1 MTRRISAYAAAFA
14 SAGLALALAGCMS
27 APRPKNSTE
36 PWTPTER
43 ARQTNAIWREVR
55 ALSNDY
61 SGRLTLGELADIALR
76 NSPATRKA
84 WNDARAAAA
93 QVEQA
98 RGYFLPTLTGTVSG
112 SRLGSAAEPDTY
124 DADRLRYGPGL
135 QLDYLLF
142 NFGGGRGAA
151 VEQALQTV
159 YAANFTFNQALQ
171 DILLAVETAYYGLV
185 SAQAGVEAAATSVKD
200 AQLALDT
207 ARERNKAG
215 VGTVLDVLQAQ
226 AGYDQACYQ
235 LAGAKGQLTIAR
247 GQLAKSLGLPA
258 DVAVD
263 VQVPDVEIPGVL
275 GRQDL
280 RRLID
285 EALDRRPDIAA
296 LRANLAA
303 KKAAIAVAG
312 SAEWPSV
319 YLNGALNRD
328 YYHVYR
334 GDFQDNDWDFNAGI
348 NLQWTLF
355 DGLRTISAK
364 RAAAAQA
371 SSRCARS
378 WLRRRDQLAQAELA
392 ASAGIWNSYAAYETA
407 LEKHVFSVA
416 YLNSAQASYDL
427 ALDSYANGLNTMLDV
442 ISAESRL
449 AQARQQNISAR
460 QDAFTALA
468 NLAYA
473 VGRLERGAVGRGQRD
488 LFNPSAIKDQQ
499 P

>member
-1 MTRRISAYAAAFA
+1 MKLRLAVYEIPTVAI
-14 SAGLALALAGCMS
+14 GLGLMLAGCVS
-27 APRPKNSTE
+27 APAPKTNTE
-36 PWTPTER
+36 SWVPPEH
-43 ARQTNAIWREVR
+43 ARQSDTTWQ
-55 ALSNDY
+55 ALHAMSNDF
-61 SGRLTLGELADIALR
+61 SRPMTLPELADVAMR
-76 NSPATRKA
+76 NSPATRKF

-93 QVEQA
+93 QVKQA
-98 RGYFLPTLTGTVSG
+98 RGYFLPTLTGTAEAA
-112 SRLGSAAEPDTY
+112 RLGFSTEPDTY
-124 DADRLRYGPGL
+124 DADRLQYGPGL

-159 YAANFTFNQALQ
+159 YAANFTFNQSVQ
-171 DILLAVETAYYGLV
+171 DVLLAVETAYYGLV
-185 SAQAGVEAAATSVKD
+185 SARAGVEAANASVTD
-200 AQLALDT
+200 AKLALDT
-207 ARERNKAG
+207 AQERNHAG

-226 AGYDQACYQ
+226 AGYDQARYQ
-235 LAGAKGQLTIAR
+235 LAGAKGQLTIAK

-263 VQVPDVEIPGVL
+263 VQAPVVDIPKGVD
-275 GRQDL
+275 RQDM

-303 KKAAIAVAG
+303 KQAAITVAG
-312 SAEWPSV
+312 SANWPSLF
-319 YLNGALNRD
+319 LNGAVNRD
-328 YYHVYR
+328 YYAVDR
-334 GDFQDNDWDFNAGI
+334 GDFQDNDWSYNAGL

-355 DGLRTISAK
+355 DGLRTINAK

-371 SSRCARS
+371 DSV
-378 WLRRRDQLAQAELA
+378 RDQLTQAELA
-392 ASAGIWNSYAAYETA
+392 TSAVVWNSYSAYETA
-407 LEKHVFSVA
+407 LEKHLFSVA
-416 YLNSAQASYDL
+416 YLNSAKASYDL
-427 ALDSYANGLNTMLDV
+427 ALDSYANGLNSMLDV

-449 AQARQQNISAR
+449 AQARQQNITAR

-473 VGRLERGAVGRGQRD
+473 VGRLERDAVGRGQKD
-488 LFNPSAIKDQQ
+488 LFLNSAIKDQQ